1 MGGGGRE
8 SNVLLVNLA
17 KLVLKTYQWLT
28 PILTIG
34 LMSCINICLLGD
46 QLQTAAEM
54 DGEMAQSES
63 ASHYEFDAPSHVI
76 DFKALDTEDNAD
88 IWFGKICSQ
97 VCAQY
102 YTVFWRKS
110 DFKS

>member
-1 MGGGGRE
+1 MGGKR
-8 SNVLLVNLA
+8 NVFLANLA
-17 KLVLKTYQWLT
+17 KLATATSSKLT

-34 LMSCINICLLGD
+34 LMSCINIYLLGE

-54 DGEMAQSES
+54 DGEMAQGES

-88 IWFGKICSQ
+88 IWFGKIFASLC
-97 VCAQY
+97 
-102 YTVFWRKS
+102 TIL
-110 DFKS
+110 